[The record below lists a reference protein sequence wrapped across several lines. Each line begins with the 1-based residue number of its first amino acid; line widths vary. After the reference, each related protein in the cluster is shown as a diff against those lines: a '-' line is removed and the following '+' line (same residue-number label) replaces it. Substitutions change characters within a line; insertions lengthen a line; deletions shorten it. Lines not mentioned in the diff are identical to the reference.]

1 MVREACRLLAVKQV
15 TTIKDAAA
23 SVGMSREHLSKQLG
37 LPHVQVFLA
46 NEARRTIAVAAGR
59 AAHRVVE
66 LVDASSE
73 HVSLDAAKHVLAIQ
87 GIKPRSSS

>member
-1 MVREACRLLAVKQV
+1 
-15 TTIKDAAA
+15 
-23 SVGMSREHLSKQLG
+23 
-37 LPHVQVFLA
+37 VFLA

-87 GIKPRSSS
+87 GIKPTADQAVSVSIDLKAGFVIDLSGQTGTIAAKPLIDNETSLPIDSE